1 MGLPT
6 GTNDTVTVVPT
17 EGSKGVTAVPFS
29 TGAAES
35 EMLVAGELTPVPV
48 RPVTE
53 GDGMAVVKVAVGS
66 EGVLPRLLVAL
77 TTTESE
83 APSVSP
89 VMVHWSISTCD
100 ADSPAVQDC
109 LLFTSVAVY
118 EVIAAPLEVEGDHK
132 TVTSVEPGYS
142 TMDVGAL
149 GAAAAVTA
157 AGADGKPVP
166 TTLVAKA
173 LTT

>member
-1 MGLPT
+1 ML
-6 GTNDTVTVVPT
+6 PT

-35 EMLVAGELTPVPV
+35 EILVAGELTPVPV

-53 GDGMAVVKVAVGS
+53 GDGTAVVNVAVGS
-66 EGVLPRLLVAL
+66 DAVLPTLFVAV

-89 VMVHWSISTCD
+89 VMVHWSISTCE
-100 ADSPAVQDC
+100 AASPAVQDC
-109 LLFTSVAVY
+109 PLFTSVAVY

-149 GAAAAVTA
+149 GADAAVMV
-157 AGADGKPVP
+157 AGTDGKPVP